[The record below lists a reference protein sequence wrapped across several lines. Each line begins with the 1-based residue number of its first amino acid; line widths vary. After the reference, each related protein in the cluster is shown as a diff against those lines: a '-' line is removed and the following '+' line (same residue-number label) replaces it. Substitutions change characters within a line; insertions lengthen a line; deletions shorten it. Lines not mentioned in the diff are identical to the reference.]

1 MSVNIFGS
9 SKQVSSGPGRKGL
22 PGVGF
27 KLLDNEGNFDI
38 DSKRLANV
46 AQPVSDN
53 DAATKVYV
61 NEAISKYESNID
73 FIESRLNQNLAR
85 IKSRFYSLVK
95 DIPGDL
101 DEAKSEID
109 HLKSFCE
116 RMANNIA
123 DIKEEYVT
131 QQNFMNSMVAN
142 SKMLTEL
149 EKKVDL
155 SSDII
160 DGLGNDMILK
170 NSEEIENLKKV
181 VQSYKD
187 ENIRFSERINNLLA
201 DV

>member
-9 SKQVSSGPGRKGL
+9 SKQVSGGPGRKGL

-53 DAATKVYV
+53 DAVTKVYV
-61 NEAISKYESNID
+61 NEAISKHESNID
-73 FIESRLNQNLAR
+73 FIESRLKQNLTHM
-85 IKSRFYSLVK
+85 KSRIFSLFK

>member
-1 MSVNIFGS
+1 MSVNIFGW
-9 SKQVSSGPGRKGL
+9 SKQVSAGPGRKGL

-27 KLLDNEGNFDI
+27 KLLDNVGNFDI

-46 AQPVSDN
+46 AQPVGDN

-61 NEAISKYESNID
+61 NEAISKNESNID
-73 FIESRLNQNLAR
+73 FIESRLKQNLAHM
-85 IKSRFYSLVK
+85 KSRIFSLFK

-149 EKKVDL
+149 ELVV
-155 SSDII
+155 
-160 DGLGNDMILK
+160 NDMLLK

-181 VQSYKD
+181 VQDLVK
-187 ENIRFSERINNLLA
+187 E
-201 DV
+201 

>member
-9 SKQVSSGPGRKGL
+9 SKQVSAGPGRKGL

-27 KLLDNEGNFDI
+27 KLLDNVGNFDI

-46 AQPVSDN
+46 AQPVGDN

-61 NEAISKYESNID
+61 NEAISKNESNID
-73 FIESRLNQNLAR
+73 FIESRLKQNLAHM
-85 IKSRFYSLVK
+85 KSRIFSLFK

-109 HLKSFCE
+109 HIKSFCE
-116 RMANNIA
+116 RMAKNIA

-131 QQNFMNSMVAN
+131 RQNFMNSMVAN

-149 EKKVDL
+149 ELVV
-155 SSDII
+155 
-160 DGLGNDMILK
+160 NDMLLK

-181 VQSYKD
+181 VQDLVK
-187 ENIRFSERINNLLA
+187 E
-201 DV
+201 